1 LRINIAAFIAGGS
14 LLLFL
19 PAVPEYWHWTCVAAA
34 IISLFGVYINHSFTQ
49 YRHVSSILLALMC
62 FVLGFAWNAYYAQ
75 SRLSHI
81 LSAEYEGKDLT
92 LEGRVN
98 ALPQSSPS
106 GAKFSFKVDQA
117 FLDKEPIESFPPQV
131 YLSWQP
137 AWRNPQDVPQVT
149 PGQRWKFKVKIKRP
163 YGSLNPHTFDFER
176 WSFHQDFGASGSVR
190 SGKLLIEKD
199 IQLSEFALAMEYQ
212 RWKLRQKI
220 RSLLPKDARYGGVIA
235 ALVMGDQNAINQEDW
250 HVFNATGI
258 GHLISISGLHVTM
271 LAGFGAMLAAWLW
284 RRNTLPL
291 LIPVSKVA
299 AAAGFLTAFIY
310 AWLAGFQIPAQRT
323 MYMVGVVAFA
333 LWSGRGPRSF
343 DIWWWALALVLL
355 IDPMAPYTPG
365 FWLSFG
371 AVAAI
376 LFAMPNSDGLLGLPT
391 GREFER
397 NWLYRVTQALSEAC
411 RVQAVVTIAL
421 LPLTLYWFYQVSIV
435 SPLANAIAIPVVSY
449 IVTPLAIAG
458 ALLPDF
464 MGKWL
469 LIPAHATMDYLAIM
483 LAWMASW
490 SWSIAWSSQPAWW
503 ALILSTIG
511 IITAIRPGCIRES
524 WISRFTGLALTASLF
539 IQSSQNTNLSPG
551 EFRATVLDIGQG
563 TAVLIETT
571 NKRLLYDT
579 GPIQGKDNAGQRIIL
594 PYLRGR
600 GINHIDRMVISH
612 SDSDHIGGAAT
623 LLKEMH
629 FDSMMGSLPSTNPLL
644 ANLEG
649 RSIPAIPC
657 RFGQQWSWD
666 GVEFH
671 IWHPHE
677 LTVFEDQYNR
687 KPNEISCVLEIR
699 NQTTSFWLTG
709 DVEKQGEAD
718 ITERLSQEAL
728 SAIQDKVLIFMA
740 PHHGSKTSSS
750 QELLTALSPDKAFAQ
765 NGYRNRYGHPHPT
778 VTARYQSMNIPF
790 YQTPAT
796 GSQVWSFYNVNRVA
810 EGPLFQRDYSQR
822 LWHRPPVLPID
833 SALLSD

>member
-1 LRINIAAFIAGGS
+1 LRINIAAFIAGGA

-19 PAVPEYWHWTCVAAA
+19 SRVPEYWQWIYVSIVSTSLLGIYFNYLLLHNRQLNTILVALCCL
-34 IISLFGVYINHSFTQ
+34 S
-49 YRHVSSILLALMC
+49 
-62 FVLGFAWNAYYAQ
+62 LGFAWNAHYAQ
-75 SRLSHI
+75 SRLSNI
-81 LSAEYEGKDLT
+81 LPIEYEGKDLL

-98 ALPQSSPS
+98 ALPQSSSS
-106 GAKFSFKVDQA
+106 GAKFSFEVDQA
-117 FLDKEPIESFPPQV
+117 FLGQERIESFPPQV

-137 AWRNPQDVPQVT
+137 AWRNPQKVPEVI

-190 SGKLLIEKD
+190 SGELLLEKE
-199 IQLSEFALAMEYQ
+199 IGLAEFSLAMEYQ

-220 RSLLPKDARYGGVIA
+220 QRLLPENARYGGVII
-235 ALVMGDQNAINQEDW
+235 ALVMGDQNAIEQEDW
-250 HVFNATGI
+250 RVFNATGI

-271 LAGFGAMLAAWLW
+271 LAGFGAMVTAIIW

-291 LIPVSKVA
+291 LIPVCKVS

-333 LWSGRGPRSF
+333 LWSGRNPRSF
-343 DIWWWALALVLL
+343 DIWWWALAFVLL

-376 LFAMPNSDGLLGLPT
+376 LYAMQGSEGLLGLPT
-391 GREFER
+391 GKELEIHWRQR
-397 NWLYRVTQALSEAC
+397 LIQALREAC

-435 SPLANAIAIPVVSY
+435 SPLANAFAIPVVSY

-464 MGKWL
+464 IGKWL
-469 LIPAHATMDYLAIM
+469 LLPAHATMDYLAII
-483 LAWMASW
+483 LAWMANW
-490 SWSIAWSSQPAWW
+490 KWAIAWSSQPAWW
-503 ALILSTIG
+503 ALLLSVIG
-511 IITAIRPGCIRES
+511 IVISIRPGLILES
-524 WISRFTGLALTASLF
+524 WVSRVAGLALCMTLF
-539 IQSSQNTNLSPG
+539 IQPITNTNLAKG

-563 TAVLIETT
+563 TAVLIETAS
-571 NKRLLYDT
+571 KRLLYDT

-600 GINHIDRMVISH
+600 GINYIDRMVISH

-623 LLKEMH
+623 LLKEMT
-629 FDSMMGSLPSTNPLL
+629 FDFMMGSLPSTNPLL
-644 ANLEG
+644 ANLG
-649 RSIPAIPC
+649 NRKVPSIPC

-666 GVEFH
+666 GVDFY

-677 LTVFEDQYNR
+677 DALFEEKQTR
-687 KPNEISCVLEIR
+687 KPNEMSCVLEVR
-699 NQTTSFWLTG
+699 NKNTSFWLTG
-709 DVEKQGEAD
+709 DVEKQGEAEIVD
-718 ITERLSQEAL
+718 RLTQTMLAQIGNRE
-728 SAIQDKVLIFMA
+728 LIFMA

-750 QELLTALSPDKAFAQ
+750 EPLLKRLMPDHAFAQ
-765 NGYRNRYGHPHPT
+765 NAYRNRYGHPHPT
-778 VTARYQSMNIPF
+778 VVERYQSLQIPF
-790 YQTPAT
+790 SQTPKT
-796 GSQVWSFYNVNRVA
+796 GAQIWNVSKDKNKKFHRLHWR
-810 EGPLFQRDYSQR
+810 EGEKR
-822 LWHRPPVLPID
+822 LWHRDINH
-833 SALLSD
+833 

>member
-1 LRINIAAFIAGGS
+1 MRIHIAAFIAGGS
-14 LLLFL
+14 VLLFL
-19 PAVPEYWHWTCVAAA
+19 PRVPEFWQWIYLGVLST
-34 IISLFGVYINHSFTQ
+34 SLLGIYFNCKLIRNRDIN
-49 YRHVSSILLALMC
+49 RVLGLLCCLS
-62 FVLGFAWNAYYAQ
+62 LGFAWNAHYAQ
-75 SRLSHI
+75 NRLSHI
-81 LSAEYEGKDLT
+81 LSIEYEGKDLL

-106 GAKFSFKVDQA
+106 GAKFSFEVDQA
-117 FLDKEPIESFPPQV
+117 FLGRERIESFPPQV

-137 AWRNPQDVPQVT
+137 AWGNPQKVPEVI
-149 PGQRWKFKVKIKRP
+149 PGQRWEFKVKIKRP

-190 SGKLLIEKD
+190 SGELLLEKD
-199 IQLSEFALAMEYQ
+199 IGLTEFSLAMEYQ

-220 RSLLPKDARYGGVIA
+220 GRLLTKNARYGGVIS
-235 ALVMGDQNAINQEDW
+235 ALVMGDQNAIEQEDW

-271 LAGFGAMLAAWLW
+271 LAGFGAMIAAYLW

-291 LIPVSKVA
+291 LIPVGKAS

-333 LWSGRGPRSF
+333 LWSGRNPRSF
-343 DIWWWALALVLL
+343 DIWWWALAFVLI

-376 LFAMPNSDGLLGLPT
+376 LFAMQDSDGLLGLPT
-391 GREFER
+391 GRELEVHWR
-397 NWLYRVTQALSEAC
+397 YRLTQALREAC

-421 LPLTLYWFYQVSIV
+421 LPFTLYWFYQVSIV
-435 SPLANAIAIPVVSY
+435 SPLANAFAIPVVSY

-458 ALLPDF
+458 ALLPEF
-464 MGKWL
+464 IGKYF
-469 LIPAHATMDYLAIM
+469 LIPAHATMEYLAIV
-483 LAWMASW
+483 LTWMAHW
-490 SWSIAWSSQPAWW
+490 KWAIAWSSQPAWW
-503 ALILSTIG
+503 AIGLSAIG
-511 IITAIRPGCIRES
+511 IVIAIRPGSIKES
-524 WISRFTGLALTASLF
+524 WVSRFTGIALCITLF
-539 IQSSQNTNLSPG
+539 IQPITNTYLAKG

-563 TAVLIETT
+563 TAVLIETAS
-571 NKRLLYDT
+571 KRLLYDT

-600 GINHIDRMVISH
+600 GIHYLDRMVISH
-612 SDSDHIGGAAT
+612 SDSDHVGGAAS
-623 LLKEMH
+623 LLKEIR
-629 FDSMMGSLPSTNPLL
+629 FDSMMGSLPSTNPLIT
-644 ANLEG
+644 NLKN
-649 RSIPAIPC
+649 RKVPSIPC
-657 RFGQQWSWD
+657 RFGQKWSWD
-666 GVEFH
+666 GVDFH

-677 LTVFEDQYNR
+677 DTRFEERQTR
-687 KPNEISCVLEIR
+687 KPNEMSCVLEVR
-699 NQTTSFWLTG
+699 NHNTSFWLTG

-718 ITERLSQEAL
+718 ITERLDQAAL
-728 SAIQDKVLIFMA
+728 NDLKGKQLIFMA

-750 QELLTALSPDKAFAQ
+750 QELLITLSPDEAFAQ

-778 VTARYQSMNIPF
+778 VSARYQGMNIPF
-790 YQTPAT
+790 YQTPKT
-796 GSQVWSFYNVNRVA
+796 GAQVWTFFKKSKALSQPIFWREY
-810 EGPLFQRDYSQR
+810 FQR
-822 LWHRPPVLPID
+822 LWHRPV
-833 SALLSD
+833 

>member
-1 LRINIAAFIAGGS
+1 MCAVTIIVSLLGLYLNRPLVQYRHASS
-14 LLLFL
+14 LLL
-19 PAVPEYWHWTCVAAA
+19 AVCCCA
-34 IISLFGVYINHSFTQ
+34 
-49 YRHVSSILLALMC
+49 
-62 FVLGFAWNAYYAQ
+62 LGFAWSAYYAQ
-75 SRLSHI
+75 DRLSNI
-81 LSAEYEGKDLT
+81 LALEHEGKDLV

-98 ALPQSSPS
+98 ALPQSASS
-106 GAKFSFKVDQA
+106 GAKFSFEVDQA
-117 FLDKEPIESFPPQV
+117 FLGRKRIESFPPQV

-137 AWRNPQDVPQVT
+137 AWRNPQDVPEVI
-149 PGQRWKFKVKIKRP
+149 PGQRWEFKVKIKRP

-190 SGKLLIEKD
+190 SGQLILEKD
-199 IQLSEFALAMEYQ
+199 IAFTEFALAMEYQ

-220 RSLLPKDARYGGVIA
+220 QRLLSKDARYGGVIA
-235 ALVMGDQNAINQEDW
+235 ALVMGDQNAIDQEDW
-250 HVFNATGI
+250 RVFNATGI

-271 LAGFGAMLAAWLW
+271 LAGFGAMLATFIW

-291 LIPVSKVA
+291 SVPVGKVA
-299 AAAGFLTAFIY
+299 AAVGFLTAFVY

-333 LWSGRGPRSF
+333 LWSGRNPRSF
-343 DIWWWALALVLL
+343 DIWWWALFFVLV
-355 IDPMAPYTPG
+355 IDPMATYTPG

-376 LFAMPNSDGLLGLPT
+376 LYAMQDSAGLLGLPT
-391 GREFER
+391 GRELEVHWR
-397 NWLYRVTQALSEAC
+397 NRVIQALREAC

-464 MGKWL
+464 IGKYL
-469 LIPAHATMDYLAIM
+469 LMPAHATMDYLAIM

-490 SWSIAWSSQPAWW
+490 KWSIAWSSQPAWW
-503 ALILSTIG
+503 AIALSTIG
-511 IITAIRPGCIRES
+511 ILIAIRPGSIQES
-524 WISRFTGLALTASLF
+524 WMSRIAGLVLCATLF
-539 IQSSQNTNLSPG
+539 IQSSNSAHLEKG

-563 TAVLIETT
+563 TAVLIETKT
-571 NKRLLYDT
+571 KRLLYDT

-600 GINHIDRMVISH
+600 GINHIDRMIISH

-623 LLKEMH
+623 LLKEIS
-629 FDSMMGSLPSTNPLL
+629 FDFMMGSLPSTNLL
-644 ANLEG
+644 LENLKE
-649 RSIPAIPC
+649 RKIPAIPC

-666 GVEFH
+666 GVDFH

-677 LTVFEDQYNR
+677 HTNFEDHHPR
-687 KPNEISCVLEIR
+687 KPNEVSCVLEVR
-699 NQTTSFWLTG
+699 NQTASFWLTG
-709 DVEKQGEAD
+709 DVEKQGEAE
-718 ITERLSQEAL
+718 ITERLTQKAL
-728 SAIQDKVLIFMA
+728 NHLRNKNLIFMA

-750 QELLTALSPDKAFAQ
+750 QELLTALSPDEAFAQ
-765 NGYRNRYGHPHPT
+765 NGYRNRYGHPHSS

-790 YQTPAT
+790 YQTPNT
-796 GSQVWSFYNVNRVA
+796 GAQVWSFYNANKLNKA
-810 EGPLFQRDYSQR
+810 PLFQRGYSQR
-822 LWHRPPVLPID
+822 LWHRPPIEVGQ
-833 SALLSD
+833 